1 MPPFG
6 VCGVNGRVRDHADGL
21 PVSPSVS
28 AGRRWT
34 ARGAILAA
42 IAGALIP
49 AILAGLHSLPLLLFG
64 VAGIAISAA
73 GAWMGLTHRGVGRL
87 AGTAVTVVAVLG
99 VVVVYALAEFLHI
112 VVLSAA
118 LFLVAGVTARAAL
131 RGSARPAPEYEAP
144 APRRPFLIMNPRSGG
159 GKVARFRLV
168 ESAEAL
174 GARVALLEELRQ
186 VDVAAVARE
195 AVAQGAD
202 LLGVAGGDGAQA
214 LVAGVAADEGIPFLV
229 ISAGTRNHFAL
240 DLGLDRDDPS
250 RCLDALTDG
259 VELHV
264 DLGSINGRPFVNNA
278 SFGAYAELVRRP
290 EYRDDKTHTAL
301 QALPDLLVGHSGP
314 QLYARA
320 GEVVIGRPQ
329 ALLISNNPYATDDPA
344 GLGRARLDRGILGVI
359 GVRVDNAMQ
368 AASLQS
374 GPASESVTITT
385 AASVTVT
392 ADANE
397 IPVGVD
403 GESIV
408 IRTPVGCTIR
418 PAALRVRVPRHRPGR
433 SQSPPLDRDHV
444 RPGHDRV
451 SLPGWTSKTERGTV
465 ENA

>member
-1 MPPFG
+1 MPPCG
-6 VCGVNGRVRDHADGL
+6 VCGVNGRVRDHPDGE
-21 PVSPSVS
+21 PVSSPLS

-42 IAGALIP
+42 IAGAVIP
-49 AILAGLHSLPLLLFG
+49 AIFAGLRSLPLLLIG
-64 VAGIAISAA
+64 VAGVAISLV
-73 GAWMGLTHRGVGRL
+73 GAWLGLTHRGVGRL
-87 AGTAVTVVAVLG
+87 AGTVVAVLAMLG
-99 VVVVYALAEFLHI
+99 VIVVYAFAEFLHI

-118 LFLVAGVTARAAL
+118 LLLIAGIAARAAL
-131 RGSARPAPEYEAP
+131 RGSGPAVPEYDVAV
-144 APRRPFLIMNPRSGG
+144 PRHPFLIMNPRSGG
-159 GKVARFRLV
+159 GKVARFHLM
-168 ESAEAL
+168 EHAEAL
-174 GARVALLEELRQ
+174 GARVALLEEAKQ
-186 VDVAAVARE
+186 VDVVAVARG

-202 LLGVAGGDGAQA
+202 LLGVAGGDGTQA
-214 LVAGVAADEGIPFLV
+214 LVAEVAADEGIPFLV

-240 DLGLDRDDPS
+240 DLGLDGDDPS

-278 SFGAYAELVRRP
+278 SFGAYAELVRLP

-320 GEVVIGRPQ
+320 GEVVIARPQ
-329 ALLISNNPYATDDPA
+329 ALLISNNPYSTDDPA
-344 GLGRARLDRGILGVI
+344 GLGRRARLDRGILGVI
-359 GVRVDNAMQ
+359 GVRVDNAVQ

-374 GPASESVTITT
+374 GPASESLTITT

-397 IPVGVD
+397 IPVGLD
-403 GESIV
+403 GEAIV
-408 IRTPVGCTIR
+408 VRTPVGCTIR

-433 SQSPPLDRDHV
+433 SQAPPLDRDHLRALATIAFR
-444 RPGHDRV
+444 RPGRPRRTD
-451 SLPGWTSKTERGTV
+451 GGTV
-465 ENA
+465 